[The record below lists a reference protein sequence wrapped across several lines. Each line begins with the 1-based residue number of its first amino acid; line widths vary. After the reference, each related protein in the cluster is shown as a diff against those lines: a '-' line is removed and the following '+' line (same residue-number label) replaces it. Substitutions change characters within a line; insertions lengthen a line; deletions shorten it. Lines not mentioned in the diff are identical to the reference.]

1 MALQINFTV
10 LYFHRETF
18 KLYFVDNEHSHMNK
32 SKENKTQISS
42 LKATAIDMSQD
53 ACFLFIL
60 YLFN

>member
-18 KLYFVDNEHSHMNK
+18 KLYFVDNEHSHK